1 MERTAVGLSGKLSMA
16 EQSVQKPEP
25 MRIDNNS
32 VPVVVLVSSQHGG
45 VGLIRSLGRKC
56 VRVYGV
62 HQNSWEP
69 AAWSRYLRGAFCW
82 NFSSAS
88 EADSLS
94 FLLDVAKRVE
104 TPPILIATSD
114 ITALFVAEN
123 AADLAKEYLV
133 ATPPVEAVRIF
144 SSKKR
149 TADTCQKV
157 GIPTAETALPRC
169 RQDALDFVQNTK
181 FPVIVKG
188 ESGEFLQ
195 SRDHVARVAIVT
207 SKKDL
212 LNIYDL
218 NAETNVPQLIFQE
231 YIPGGDDATWM
242 FNGYF
247 NDRSECLFG
256 ATGRKL
262 RQFPPHRGSTSLG
275 ICARN
280 DVVET
285 QTKQLMQVVGY
296 RGPLDVGYRF
306 DARDGRYKLLDL
318 NPRIGSTFRLFAAE
332 NGLDVA
338 RTLYLDVTGQTI
350 PSAQVSEGRKWVVET
365 NDLVSSWTQ
374 FRKRQL
380 TPVGWLRSL
389 RDVQE
394 GAWLASDDLA
404 PVAALPLQWFRKRFG
419 ERTGP
424 LPRVLPQR
432 IPPLPE
438 AKNP

>member
-1 MERTAVGLSGKLSMA
+1 
-16 EQSVQKPEP
+16 
-25 MRIDNNS
+25 
-32 VPVVVLVSSQHGG
+32 
-45 VGLIRSLGRKC
+45 
-56 VRVYGV
+56 
-62 HQNSWEP
+62 
-69 AAWSRYLRGAFCW
+69 
-82 NFSSAS
+82 
-88 EADSLS
+88 
-94 FLLDVAKRVE
+94 
-104 TPPILIATSD
+104 
-114 ITALFVAEN
+114 
-123 AADLAKEYLV
+123 
-133 ATPPVEAVRIF
+133 
-144 SSKKR
+144 
-149 TADTCQKV
+149 
-157 GIPTAETALPRC
+157 
-169 RQDALDFVQNTK
+169 
-181 FPVIVKG
+181 
-188 ESGEFLQ
+188 
-195 SRDHVARVAIVT
+195 
-207 SKKDL
+207 
-212 LNIYDL
+212 
-218 NAETNVPQLIFQE
+218 
-231 YIPGGDDATWM
+231 
-242 FNGYF
+242 
-247 NDRSECLFG
+247 LFG

-419 ERTGP
+419 ERIGP